1 MQNMY
6 KSLKN
11 HNQKHKTM
19 LLYIHK
25 IEWGEAYHLQS
36 AILMPHDR
44 RVILRDV
51 VPWRTLPTV
60 GLAALETSEEVEDGV
75 RLHTT
80 KLSATLEETFVFP
93 KRPVAFLA
101 SSVNGSRFLVG
112 TAQRPF
118 PLLSQSTILPSNS
131 SENCTTELIVN
142 YTSQFPLQN
151 LNM

>member
-1 MQNMY
+1 
-6 KSLKN
+6 
-11 HNQKHKTM
+11 M

-25 IEWGEAYHLQS
+25 IEWCEAYHLQS

-44 RVILRDV
+44 QAILRDV
-51 VPWRTLPTV
+51 APWRTLPIV
-60 GLAALETSEEVEDGV
+60 GLAALETTEEMENGV

-93 KRPVAFLA
+93 ERPIAFLA

-118 PLLSQSTILPSNS
+118 PLITQNTILPSNS
-131 SENCTTELIVN
+131 AENCITEMVVN
-142 YTSQFPLQN
+142 LSSNFSIFRN
-151 LNM
+151 

>member
-1 MQNMY
+1 
-6 KSLKN
+6 
-11 HNQKHKTM
+11 M

-25 IEWGEAYHLQS
+25 IEWCEAYHLKS
-36 AILMPHDR
+36 ALLMPHDR

-51 VPWRTLPTV
+51 VPWRTLPIV

-93 KRPVAFLA
+93 ERPIAFLA
-101 SSVNGSRFLVG
+101 SSVNGSRFLIG

-118 PLLSQSTILPSNS
+118 PLTVQEKQLPNQTSEMSYTQLTISVS
-131 SENCTTELIVN
+131 VN
-142 YTSQFPLQN
+142 IFAIDDVS
-151 LNM
+151 

>member
-1 MQNMY
+1 
-6 KSLKN
+6 
-11 HNQKHKTM
+11 M

-25 IEWGEAYHLQS
+25 IEWCEAYHLQS

-51 VPWRTLPTV
+51 VPWRTLPIV

-93 KRPVAFLA
+93 ERPVAFLA
-101 SSVNGSRFLVG
+101 SSVNGSRFLIG

-118 PLLSQSTILPSNS
+118 PLVAQEELLPNHS
-131 SENCTTELIVN
+131 SEPSCTNLSISVT
-142 YTSQFPLQN
+142 QN
-151 LNM
+151 IFALK

>member
-1 MQNMY
+1 
-6 KSLKN
+6 
-11 HNQKHKTM
+11 M

-25 IEWGEAYHLQS
+25 IEWCEANHLKS
-36 AILMPHDR
+36 ALLMPHDR

-51 VPWRTLPTV
+51 VPWRTLPIV

-93 KRPVAFLA
+93 GRPVAFLA
-101 SSVNGSRFLVG
+101 SSVNGSRFLIG

-118 PLLSQSTILPSNS
+118 PLVNQNSVLPSNS
-131 SENCTTELIVN
+131 AENSITELVVN
-142 YTSQFPLQN
+142 FTSQFPLIKTQY
-151 LNM
+151 

>member
-1 MQNMY
+1 
-6 KSLKN
+6 
-11 HNQKHKTM
+11 M

-25 IEWGEAYHLQS
+25 IEWCEAYHLQS

-51 VPWRTLPTV
+51 VPWRTLPIV

-93 KRPVAFLA
+93 EQPVVFLA
-101 SSVNGSRFLVG
+101 SSVNGSRFLIG
-112 TAQRPF
+112 TAQQPF
-118 PLLSQSTILPSNS
+118 PLVNQNSVLPSNS
-131 SENCTTELIVN
+131 TENSITELVVN
-142 YTSQFPLQN
+142 FTSQISLVKTQY
-151 LNM
+151 

>member
-1 MQNMY
+1 
-6 KSLKN
+6 
-11 HNQKHKTM
+11 M

-25 IEWGEAYHLQS
+25 IEWCEAYHLLS

-44 RVILRDV
+44 RAILRDV
-51 VPWRTLPTV
+51 APWRTLPIV
-60 GLAALETSEEVEDGV
+60 GLAALETTEEMENGV

-93 KRPVAFLA
+93 ERPIAFLA

-118 PLLSQSTILPSNS
+118 PLITQNTILPSNS
-131 SENCTTELIVN
+131 AENCITEMVVN
-142 YTSQFPLQN
+142 LSSNFSIFRN
-151 LNM
+151 

>member
-1 MQNMY
+1 
-6 KSLKN
+6 
-11 HNQKHKTM
+11 M

-25 IEWGEAYHLQS
+25 IEWCEAYHLQS

-44 RVILRDV
+44 RAILRDV
-51 VPWRTLPTV
+51 APWRTLPIV
-60 GLAALETSEEVEDGV
+60 GLAALETTEEMENGV

-93 KRPVAFLA
+93 ERPIAFLA

-118 PLLSQSTILPSNS
+118 PLVNQNRILPSTSAENS
-131 SENCTTELIVN
+131 ITELVVN
-142 YTSQFPLQN
+142 YTSQFPFVKTQY
-151 LNM
+151 

>member
-1 MQNMY
+1 
-6 KSLKN
+6 
-11 HNQKHKTM
+11 M

-25 IEWGEAYHLQS
+25 IEYCEAYHLQS

-51 VPWRTLPTV
+51 VPWRTLPIV
-60 GLAALETSEEVEDGV
+60 GLAALETTEEMENGV

-93 KRPVAFLA
+93 ERPVVFLA
-101 SSVNGSRFLVG
+101 SSVNGSRFLIG

-118 PLLSQSTILPSNS
+118 PWVSQNTILPSS
-131 SENCTTELIVN
+131 ASENTQTEFIVIF
-142 YTSQFPLQN
+142 TGFFPVFFAFL
-151 LNM
+151 

>member
-1 MQNMY
+1 
-6 KSLKN
+6 
-11 HNQKHKTM
+11 M

-25 IEWGEAYHLQS
+25 IEWCEAYHLQS

-44 RVILRDV
+44 QAILRDV
-51 VPWRTLPTV
+51 APWRTLPIV

-93 KRPVAFLA
+93 ERPVAFLA
-101 SSVNGSRFLVG
+101 SSVNGSRFLIG

-118 PLLSQSTILPSNS
+118 PMVSQNTILPSNS
-131 SENCTTELIVN
+131 TENCITELVVTLSSNFSIFIN
-142 YTSQFPLQN
+142 
-151 LNM
+151 